1 VSVSYPHAR
10 RHDRPH
16 ARGGKEDEAAKPRD
30 GNDRAV
36 DVVVMAHWLASAHG
50 RRCRGRWV
58 GATCRSGRGQ
68 CSSLSHALA
77 TMEGRRAQHVCSR
90 PAERA
95 RMRGVGMLARMGASA
110 DGEAM
115 GDRGAGG
122 RVVAG
127 DTSRAART
135 KWARENGGHHGGGER
150 ASDERCN
157 K

>member
-1 VSVSYPHAR
+1 MRSMFAAAQQSV
-10 RHDRPH
+10 
-16 ARGGKEDEAAKPRD
+16 
-30 GNDRAV
+30 
-36 DVVVMAHWLASAHG
+36 
-50 RRCRGRWV
+50 
-58 GATCRSGRGQ
+58 
-68 CSSLSHALA
+68 
-77 TMEGRRAQHVCSR
+77 
-90 PAERA
+90 

-115 GDRGAGG
+115 GERGAGG

-135 KWARENGGHHGGGER
+135 KWARENGGHCGGGER